1 MSPSHVFTTEELAA
15 IFPPARTEAF
25 FEALFG
31 GAEEGAYD
39 IVLAPNKEVAGKPG
53 EVSLV
58 FELKKRP
65 GKCLACNLTSGLPE
79 VFKRHPIL
87 NVKGVAAEVARIA
100 GFANHTYEVGKTK
113 EYSDDL
119 HVIPLTVQQGV

>member
-1 MSPSHVFTTEELAA
+1 MPDPSIFTSEKLAT
-15 IFPPARTEAF
+15 IFPPERTEAF

-31 GAEEGAYD
+31 GAEDGAYD
-39 IVLAPNKEVAGKPG
+39 IGLSLDSVQPEL
-53 EVSLV
+53 VSLF

-87 NVKGVAAEVARIA
+87 DVKGVAAQIA
-100 GFANHTYEVGKTK
+100 GLAGFDVYTYEVGKTR
-113 EYSDDL
+113 EYSDEL
-119 HVIPLTVQQGV
+119 HVIPLLVKKGTA

>member
-1 MSPSHVFTTEELAA
+1 MSQSHVFTSEELSA

-25 FEALFG
+25 FDALFG

-39 IVLAPNKEVAGKPG
+39 IVLAPNTRDAGKPD

-79 VFKRHPIL
+79 VFKRHPVL

-100 GFANHTYEVGKTK
+100 GFTNYSYEIGRTK

-119 HVIPLTVQQGV
+119 HVIPLLVKQVA